1 MCDRY
6 SLALVG
12 PPHSIAAII
21 LTRGDRLSALTD
33 ALTSVATQRNVAAER
48 VVVWNG
54 CLAAELPDGLVDRDI
69 ALDSN
74 VGIPEGRNL
83 GAAATS
89 APLLLFLD
97 DDAQL
102 LGEASLAAVVREFDD
117 DPQLGVLGMRLVD
130 ERGETSRRHVPR
142 VGGGGAHRAGE
153 VTSFPGG
160 ACCIRAA
167 ALAAVGGFRGDYFYA
182 MEETDLAW
190 RLIDGGW
197 TILYAPEHMVFHP
210 RTEPSR
216 HPEAAWRTAR
226 NRTWLAHRLLPL
238 PLVPVYLLDWLLI
251 TMARRSAPVGEY
263 VRGVREGW
271 RTRVGPRRPLKW
283 RTVWK
288 LTRLGRPPIV

>member
-1 MCDRY
+1 M
-6 SLALVG
+6 G
-12 PPHSIAAII
+12 PPPSIAAII
-21 LTRGDRLSALTD
+21 LTQGDRLSALTD
-33 ALTSVATQRNVAAER
+33 ALSSVATQRDVAAER
-48 VVVWNG
+48 IVVWNG
-54 CLAAELPDGLVDRDI
+54 CPAAVLPAGLVERDLI
-69 ALDSN
+69 LDTN

-97 DDAQL
+97 DDARL
-102 LGEASLAAVVREFDD
+102 LGEASLAAVVQEFDD

-142 VGGGGAHRAGE
+142 LGRGGVHRAGE

-197 TILYAPEHMVFHP
+197 TIRYAPEHVVFHP

-226 NRTWLAHRLLPL
+226 NRTWLAYRLLPL
-238 PLVPVYLLDWLLI
+238 PLAPVYLLDWLLI
-251 TMARRSAPVGEY
+251 TMARRSAPLGEY